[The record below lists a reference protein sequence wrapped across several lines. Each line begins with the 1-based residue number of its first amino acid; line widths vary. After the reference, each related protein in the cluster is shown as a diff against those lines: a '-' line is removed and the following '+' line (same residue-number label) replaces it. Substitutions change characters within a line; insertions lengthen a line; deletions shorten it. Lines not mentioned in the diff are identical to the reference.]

1 MPRKRTNAPD
11 QIEQDFLD
19 ALDRLKAG
27 RPQNAKLREKVRK
40 GKPIKVNIS
49 TVAREAGRARGLIA
63 LENCR
68 YPKIRQLVM
77 IAAGVPGAEPGNRD
91 DVIANLRAQVA
102 ELRMQLAQ
110 VKDHAAHHLE
120 LRTRAERKATDYQS
134 RYERLRQKIEG
145 NLNQAERKVVPL
157 FPGQGDGGD
166 AADES

>member
-1 MPRKRTNAPD
+1 MPHKRTSAPD

-27 RPQNAKLREKVRK
+27 RPQNAQLREKVRK
-40 GKPIKVNIS
+40 GKPVKVNIS

-110 VKDHAAHHLE
+110 VKDHAAHQLE
-120 LRTRAERKATDYQS
+120 LRTRAERKAADYQS
-134 RYERLRQKIEG
+134 RYERLRQKVEG
-145 NLNQAERKVVPL
+145 NLNQAGHKVVPL
-157 FPGQGDGGD
+157 FPGQGDVGD